1 MSEGIDLEDNYDGVD
16 YNDYKFDEALRKLES
31 SSNPNRPL
39 RGERQRVGELGS
51 GMVGGGPSPDHA
63 DQLLCGCV
71 CALMLILVW
80 FLVLIFH

>member
-39 RGERQRVGELGS
+39 RGEA
-51 GMVGGGPSPDHA
+51 GGGSSPDHA
-63 DQLLCGCV
+63 DQLLCGCL

-80 FLVLIFH
+80 LLIMVFH

>member
-31 SSNPNRPL
+31 PGNPNRPPQHAL
-39 RGERQRVGELGS
+39 DELKS
-51 GMVGGGPSPDHA
+51 
-63 DQLLCGCV
+63 GCV

-80 FLVLIFH
+80 FLIMIFH